1 MLPSISWM
9 TSADSTSAHFG
20 AIGTNQ
26 LCFAASAAAALPSI
40 AAALSS
46 RLVALGSAPFAIRA
60 SCDLVSV
67 KILIHWAARSLFWL
81 LPTTARFEPPRKD
94 GISGIAAVATLPA
107 TLVLTFSESG
117 LFGSFGCSCAEPA
130 SHVAPYIMPLWPCA
144 KIAAWSTSFL
154 VLSPTEYFLTRS
166 PHLVRPSC
174 AAGSD
179 SVPTHL
185 PPSCLAIWPPE
196 PYTQARP
203 AYWCLPGM

>member
-20 AIGTNQ
+20 AIGTKK
-26 LCFAASAAAALPSI
+26 LLFAASAAAALPST

-46 RLVALGSAPFAIRA
+46 RLVALGSAPLAIRA

-67 KILIHWAARSLFWL
+67 NTLIHWAARSLFAD
-81 LPTTARFEPPRKD
+81 LPTTARFEPPRND
-94 GISGIAAVATLPA
+94 GISGIAAVDTLPA
-107 TLVLTFSESG
+107 TLVFTFGESG

-130 SHVAPYIMPLWPCA
+130 SHPAPYIMALVPCA

-174 AAGSD
+174 AAGSAT
-179 SVPTHL
+179 VPTHFS
-185 PPSCLAIWPPE
+185 PSFLAIWPPE

-203 AYWCLPGM
+203 AYSCLPGM